1 MHHWFPVAAAAAGV
15 KTAAEVA
22 AAAVDVKTAAKV
34 AAAATHHW
42 FPVASPFCKRHHELY
57 GADMPCE

>member
-15 KTAAEVA
+15 KTAAKVA

-34 AAAATHHW
+34 AAAATW
-42 FPVASPFCKRHHELY
+42 GR
-57 GADMPCE
+57 